1 MPQVSLYVDDATMES
16 LRTEAAR
23 EGTSLSKHV
32 STRIKKAQARQL
44 GRCNT
49 PSGMPEGFF
58 ERLYGCIDDDSFVR
72 PKQPEFALDFSRLSF
87 E

>member
-1 MPQVSLYVDDATMES
+1 MPQVSLYVDDATLKS
-16 LRTEAAR
+16 LRAEAAR
-23 EGTSLSKHV
+23 EGTSLSKLV
-32 STRIKKAQARQL
+32 SARIKKAQANQR

-58 ERLYGCIDDDSFVR
+58 EHLYGCIDDDSFVR
-72 PKQPEFALDFSRLSF
+72 PEQPDFALDSSRLSF